1 MAVKAIPD
9 GYHSITPGMNVKECD
24 KAIEFLRKAFGGEER
39 ARHVGPGGKIV
50 HAEVKIGDSIVM
62 LSEAA
67 QQAPYTVHAMLYV
80 TDCDAVFKRAIDAG
94 ATAKQP
100 PTDMFYGDRGAR
112 VVDPFGND
120 WFVATHK
127 EDVAPEE
134 LEKRMKAM
142 MSGGKP
148 S

>member
-1 MAVKAIPD
+1 
-9 GYHSITPGMNVKECD
+9 
-24 KAIEFLRKAFGGEER
+24 
-39 ARHVGPGGKIV
+39 
-50 HAEVKIGDSIVM
+50 
-62 LSEAA
+62 
-67 QQAPYTVHAMLYV
+67 
-80 TDCDAVFKRAIDAG
+80 
-94 ATAKQP
+94 
-100 PTDMFYGDRGAR
+100 MFYGDRGAR